1 MLTCDRG
8 FSDKTLTDLKA
19 IDGVKSAEPLYGVYD
34 IVVTV
39 EVPSMTKLEKTIISR
54 IRGVKGVTH
63 TLTMLVASR
72 E

>member
-8 FSDKTLTDLKA
+8 FSDKTITDLME
-19 IDGVKSAEPLYGVYD
+19 IEGVKSAEPLYGVYD
-34 IVVTV
+34 IIVTV
-39 EVPSMTKLEKTIISR
+39 EVPSMAKLEKTVISR
-54 IRGVKGVTH
+54 IRTVQGVTH